1 MSATDL
7 ERRLADALRQHA
19 DEVIAEADTQARH
32 GDLMRELRQLRRSSR
47 DHEVLRVQPSRSP
60 RRSWVV
66 GLAAAA
72 AVALVVGLST
82 LLPQQADDPQVV
94 APAADASALRVARDF
109 VDAFASFDVE
119 RAESLLAEDAET
131 HIWSTRTG
139 EDVWRQGFRWLEA
152 VGAKTILHSCRL
164 TGTSALGTLVECAFD
179 WHTLYSEKL
188 GYGPYVGGLFMFTVD
203 DGKVVW
209 VRQSSMSDQFGVEMW
224 QPFAKWVKATH
235 PENAPQ
241 MYADWPNQGYESLTP
256 HSIELWRELSREWVR
271 AQRR

>member
-47 DHEVLRVQPSRSP
+47 DDEVPRVQPSRSP

-82 LLPQQADDPQVV
+82 LLPQRADDPQVV

-152 VGAKTILHSCRL
+152 VGARTILHSCRL

-203 DGKVVW
+203 NGKVVW

-224 QPFAKWVKATH
+224 QPFAKWVKVTH
-235 PENAPQ
+235 PEDAPM
-241 MYADWPNQGYESLTP
+241 MYADWPEQSWESLTP
-256 HSIELWRELSREWVR
+256 RSIELWRELSREWVR
-271 AQRR
+271 EQRR